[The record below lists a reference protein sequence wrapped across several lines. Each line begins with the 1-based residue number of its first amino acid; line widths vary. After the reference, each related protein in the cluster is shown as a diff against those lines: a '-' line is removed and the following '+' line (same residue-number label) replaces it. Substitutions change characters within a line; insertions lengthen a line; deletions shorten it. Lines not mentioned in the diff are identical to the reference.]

1 MPAANPVDLAAFTPV
16 LKNVYLPFRKKA
28 FPVLTP
34 LLAQV
39 KKAGPDRVTYAGN
52 DLFFDVKV
60 ERRGGFISSA
70 GGYFPTSKI
79 AQEKQGRL
87 SIARTYAQVAVDGLA
102 LKAAKGKRGAYIS
115 VAKKV
120 VEDLMEQWTLEQNRI
135 LHGDSLGIRGLVQT
149 DPSTGTTLVVDA
161 PYGIASSGPG
171 NLHLVKGDDIAI
183 VDASD
188 FTVHTKAQLTTDA
201 SLSGDN
207 ATFTISTAAAA
218 GIAADDYVVTAVPAA
233 TNADDTSFAA
243 EPHGIK
249 SLVDVESNFVTFEG
263 ISDNRWAAYKT
274 TASAVDETSLMSFL
288 NVIRARGGA
297 DWRRNPQSMLLLT
310 TTGIWQAYGE
320 TMLGLRRFSAPE
332 MKLKGGFLGVGV
344 GNATLLDDPWAPRGR
359 LYAIHTPDL
368 LWVDLQ
374 DFGELSYEDSPT
386 WQLSTTQDK
395 YTATFGTYW
404 NFGALMRNTHG
415 VISSITDSTNYSPV
429 Y

>member
-28 FPVLTP
+28 FPMLTP

-39 KKAGPDRVTYAGN
+39 KKAGPDRVSYAGN

-60 ERRGGFISSA
+60 DRRGGFISSA
-70 GGYFPTSKI
+70 AGYFPTSKI

-102 LKAAKGKRGAYIS
+102 LKATKSKKGAYIS

-120 VEDLMEQWTLEQNRI
+120 VEDLMEQWTLEQNRV
-135 LHGDSLGIRGLVQT
+135 LHGDSLGIRAVQDT
-149 DPSTGTTLVVDA
+149 DSGSGVFICDN
-161 PYGIASSGPG
+161 PYGITDAGPG
-171 NLHLVKGDDIAI
+171 NLHLVPGDDVAF
-183 VDASD
+183 VDV
-188 FTVHTKAQLTTDA
+188 TNHVVHGKSQISSI
-201 SLSGDN
+201 SLSGDA
-207 ATFTISTAAAA
+207 ATITL
-218 GIAADDYVVTAVPAA
+218 AADITGTGAGDYMVTCVPTA
-233 TNADDTSFAA
+233 TSATDTSFGA

-249 SLVDVESNFVTFEG
+249 SLVDVEDNFLTYEG
-263 ISDNRWAAYKT
+263 INDDRWATYNT
-274 TASAVDETSLMSFL
+274 TAAAIDETTLMSFL
-288 NVIRARGGA
+288 NVIRARGGV
-297 DWRRNPQSMLLLT
+297 DWRRNPKSMLLLT

-320 TMLGLRRFSAPE
+320 TLLGLRRFSAPT
-332 MKLKGGFLGVGV
+332 MNLNGGFTGVQV
-344 GNATLLDDPWAPRGR
+344 ANATLIDDPWAPRGR
-359 LYAIHTPDL
+359 LYAIHTSDL
-368 LWVDLQ
+368 LWVDLM

-415 VISSITDSTNYSPV
+415 VISGITDSTNYSPV
-429 Y
+429 F